1 MPLPHAQRRFRHKI
15 ISFAI
20 GDDQYGV
27 DIMAVREIKGWSE
40 ITHLPRQPE
49 SVRGVLNLRGAIV
62 PIIDLRCRF
71 GQGLTEASAI
81 HVVIIV
87 QVGAR
92 VVGLLADRVLDI
104 VSFDTAQVQPV
115 PKIAQA
121 SRIDFLSGLVTVD
134 TSMIA
139 LIDLNNLLSLPVGD
153 AGASADELVSPSH
166 LVLRLYRSLKARRH
180 PLGCDRKH
188 PCVSIIVRRDQ
199 NHRREFQESMSR
211 SVHNVVPDITVDEPE
226 REFTFSDADFRNLV
240 QLAYEYAGI
249 ALSDTKRNLVY
260 TRVSRR
266 LRALGLNSFRDYR
279 AYLSENAP
287 ERENFVNAISTN
299 LTRFFREIASLRTFQ
314 PPCRRPVPCWHA
326 AKWRTFPCLVG
337 GVFNGR
343 GALHDCCCSQARNRR
358 CQPSRCAYSRDRY
371 RHRRTQE
378 SCGRRVSRKI
388 SGRYSAAISRLF
400 STGRPQ
406 P

>member
-1 MPLPHAQRRFRHKI
+1 MQMNLSSAQPEAAAELSNSGTWDNAAARAASIPSQI

-104 VSFDTAQVQPV
+104 VSFDAAQVQPV

-153 AGASADELVSPSH
+153 AE
-166 LVLRLYRSLKARRH
+166 R
-180 PLGCDRKH
+180 PL
-188 PCVSIIVRRDQ
+188 
-199 NHRREFQESMSR
+199 
-211 SVHNVVPDITVDEPE
+211 
-226 REFTFSDADFRNLV
+226 
-240 QLAYEYAGI
+240 
-249 ALSDTKRNLVY
+249 
-260 TRVSRR
+260 
-266 LRALGLNSFRDYR
+266 
-279 AYLSENAP
+279 
-287 ERENFVNAISTN
+287 TN
-299 LTRFFREIASLRTFQ
+299 
-314 PPCRRPVPCWHA
+314 
-326 AKWRTFPCLVG
+326 
-337 GVFNGR
+337 
-343 GALHDCCCSQARNRR
+343 
-358 CQPSRCAYSRDRY
+358 
-371 RHRRTQE
+371 
-378 SCGRRVSRKI
+378 
-388 SGRYSAAISRLF
+388 
-400 STGRPQ
+400 
-406 P
+406 